1 MPAFTDIALLSG
13 LLREAPETLVDEKE
27 QGDISPY
34 LLETILP
41 MLVNGNYPRLRD
53 IDFEQFELYDP
64 PELVGYMEKRDRRES
79 QLKQLNQKLCDTVPV
94 CVGERAFL

>member
-1 MPAFTDIALLSG
+1 MSAFTDLALLAG
-13 LLREAPETLVDEKE
+13 LLREAPKTLVDEKE

-64 PELVGYMEKRDRRES
+64 PELVGYMEKRDRSRPHRWRTG
-79 QLKQLNQKLCDTVPV
+79 QLGTGSAVPASPRYSS
-94 CVGERAFL
+94 C

>member
-27 QGDISPY
+27 QEDVSPY

-41 MLVNGNYPRLRD
+41 MLATMA
-53 IDFEQFELYDP
+53 Q
-64 PELVGYMEKRDRRES
+64 
-79 QLKQLNQKLCDTVPV
+79 
-94 CVGERAFL
+94 

>member
-1 MPAFTDIALLSG
+1 MSAFTDLALLAG

-27 QGDISPY
+27 QEDVSPY

-41 MLVNGNYPRLRD
+41 MLAKGCYPRLRD

-79 QLKQLNQKLCDTVPV
+79 QLRQLNQALCETVPA
-94 CVGERAFL
+94 CVKERTFL

>member
-1 MPAFTDIALLSG
+1 MPAFTDLALLSG

-27 QGDISPY
+27 REDISPY
-34 LLETILP
+34 LFETILP
-41 MLVNGNYPRLRD
+41 MLAKGDYPRLRD

-64 PELVGYMEKRDRRES
+64 PRLVGYMEKRGRRES
-79 QLKQLNQKLCDTVPV
+79 QLRQLNQTLCDTVPV

>member
-1 MPAFTDIALLSG
+1 MSAFTDLALLAG
-13 LLREAPETLVDEKE
+13 LLREAPKTLVDEKE

-64 PELVGYMEKRDRRES
+64 PQLVEYLQKRSCREY
-79 QLKQLNQKLCDTVPV
+79 QLTQMNQTLCKTVPV
-94 CVGERAFL
+94 CVKDRTFL

>member
-1 MPAFTDIALLSG
+1 MSAFTDLTLLAG
-13 LLREAPETLVDEKE
+13 LLREAPETLVDEK
-27 QGDISPY
+27 DRKDVSPY

-41 MLVNGNYPRLRD
+41 MLVKEDYPRLRD
-53 IDFEQFELYDP
+53 VDFEQFELYDP
-64 PELVGYMEKRDRRES
+64 PRMVDYMEKRDRRES